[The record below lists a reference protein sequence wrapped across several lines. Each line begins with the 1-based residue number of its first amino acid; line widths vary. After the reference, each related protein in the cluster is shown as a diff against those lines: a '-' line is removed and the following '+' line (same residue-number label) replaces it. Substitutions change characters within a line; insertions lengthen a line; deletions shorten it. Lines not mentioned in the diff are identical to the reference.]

1 MQVRTLRLREFRNH
15 LDSHL
20 QFGTGITLLLG
31 DNGQGKTNVLEAIS
45 YLSLSKSFY
54 AASDAQVVML
64 GHNML
69 EIQAAIAD
77 AAGRVSDVRIT
88 ADALSGEKSV
98 QVNRSELDRVSSLI
112 GMFPAVILSP
122 EQGGIVAGGP
132 AERRKFL
139 DLVLCQT
146 SRAYLADILEYRR
159 VLRQR
164 NRLLLDARL
173 NGTVPSRELPAWT
186 EELVRLGS
194 RLIHKRALFVEGVRE
209 AFTSAYGFLAGASA
223 DATVRYMTAEGIEEH
238 MAVEVIAQQ
247 LHDAVEKRAAEERR
261 RGATV
266 VGPHRDDLS
275 FAINGLAAERYA
287 SQGEQKTVLIAL
299 KLSEYDYVTM
309 RCGET
314 PILLLDDIFAEL
326 DRHRAARV
334 MERLQK
340 GGQCV
345 ITATDES
352 LIGGRVQWDGEHR
365 RIIVESGT
373 CREAPV

>member
-1 MQVRTLRLREFRNH
+1 MQIRTLRLKEFRNH

-31 DNGQGKTNVLEAIS
+31 DNGEGKTNVLEAIS
-45 YLSLSKSFY
+45 YISLSKSFY

-64 GHNML
+64 GHNVL

-77 AAGRVSDVRIT
+77 DAGRVSDVRIT

-98 QVNRSELDRVSSLI
+98 RVNGSGLDRVSTLI

-122 EQGGIVAGGP
+122 EQGGVVAGGP

-139 DLVLCQT
+139 DVVLCQT

-164 NRLLLDARL
+164 NKLLLDARL
-173 NGTVPSRELPAWT
+173 NGTAPGRELPAWT
-186 EELVRLGS
+186 DELVRLGS
-194 RLIHKRALFVEGVRE
+194 RLIHKRAAFVESIRGP
-209 AFTSAYGFLAGASA
+209 FTTAYGFLAGASV
-223 DATVRYMTAEGIEEH
+223 DATVRYVTAEGIEER
-238 MAVEVIAQQ
+238 MAVESIAQH
-247 LHDAVEKRAAEERR
+247 LHDAMEKRAAEERR

-266 VGPHRDDLS
+266 VGPHRDDLA
-275 FAINGLAAERYA
+275 FAIDGLAAERYA

-299 KLSEYDYVTM
+299 KLSEYEYVTM

-334 MERLQK
+334 MERLQN

-345 ITATDES
+345 ITGTDES
-352 LIGGRVQWDGEHR
+352 LVGGRMQWDGEHR

>member
-1 MQVRTLRLREFRNH
+1 MQVRTLRLKEFRNH

-54 AASDAQVVML
+54 ADSDAQVVML

-77 AAGRVSDVRIT
+77 DAGRISNVRIT
-88 ADALSGEKSV
+88 ADVVSGEKSV
-98 QVNRSELDRVSSLI
+98 RVNGSALDRVSALI

-146 SRAYLADILEYRR
+146 NPAYLADILEYRK

-164 NRLLLDARL
+164 NKLLLDARL
-173 NGTVPSRELPAWT
+173 NGTAPARELPAWT
-186 EELVRLGS
+186 DELVRLGS
-194 RLIHKRALFVEGVRE
+194 RLIHKRALFVDGMRE
-209 AFTSAYGFLAGASA
+209 AFTSAYGFLAGAPV
-223 DATVRYMTAEGIEEH
+223 DATVRYVTAEGIGEQ
-238 MAVEVIAQQ
+238 MAVEAIAQQ
-247 LHDAVEKRAAEERR
+247 LHDAIERRAAEERR

-275 FAINGLAAERYA
+275 FAINGLAAEQYA
-287 SQGEQKTVLIAL
+287 SQGEQKTVLVAL
-299 KLSEYDYVTM
+299 KLSEYEYITM

-314 PILLLDDIFAEL
+314 PILLLDDVFAEL
-326 DRHRAARV
+326 DRQRAARV

-340 GGQCV
+340 GGQCI

-352 LIGGRVQWDGEHR
+352 LVGGNMQWDGEHR
-365 RIIVESGT
+365 RIIVESGA